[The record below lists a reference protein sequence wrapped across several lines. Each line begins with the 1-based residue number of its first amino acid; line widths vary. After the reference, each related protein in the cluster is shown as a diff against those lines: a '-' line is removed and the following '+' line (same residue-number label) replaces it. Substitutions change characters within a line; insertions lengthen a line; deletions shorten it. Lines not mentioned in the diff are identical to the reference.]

1 MKYIKI
7 LALNVLLF
15 VPGVISAQNF
25 LVENSKSAGTEKTF
39 SSFVYGLGGV
49 FETIMSIIL
58 ALSLLAFLGGLA
70 VRLLN
75 IGSSEKQ
82 SQAKYI
88 MVYGVLGLVISFTIV
103 GFLNLGLNTF
113 FISLID
119 PYARFALQ

>member
-1 MKYIKI
+1 MKYIQS
-7 LALNVLLF
+7 VLFGL
-15 VPGVISAQNF
+15 VMSTPLVVSAQGF
-25 LVENSKSAGTEKTF
+25 GKTDKTF
-39 SSFVYGLGGV
+39 SSFVYGLSGV

-88 MVYGVLGLVISFTIV
+88 MVYGVFGLVISFTIV

-113 FISLID
+113 SQ
-119 PYARFALQ
+119 AL